1 MARFVFFSFAY
12 EDVKNFKVNIVRNN
26 WLMKNKKES
35 FVDGSIWEESKTKGS
50 AFLKKLIE
58 QGLKNTSITTVL
70 IGLNTA
76 NRRWVNY
83 EIVKSFEKG
92 NGLLAIH
99 INRLKGKIGI
109 TKKGLNPLDRLGFQI
124 SEDGSKINF
133 YVLKNRKW
141 REFSDLKQINNKKS
155 NSLYFDNHWWRGN
168 EYGKFFKFSD
178 KFNTKCWVSNDGNS
192 NFIDWIEITAEQ
204 AGK

>member
-12 EDVKNFKVNIVRNN
+12 EDVKNFKVNIIRNN
-26 WLMKNKKES
+26 WLMKNKEES

-50 AFLKKLIE
+50 AFLKKMIE

-92 NGLLAIH
+92 NGILAIH

-133 YVLKNRKW
+133 YELKNRKW

-155 NSLYFDNHWWRGN
+155 NSLFFDNHWWRGN
-168 EYGKFFKFSD
+168 EYGEFFKFSD
-178 KFNTKCWVSNDGNS
+178 KFNTKCWSSDNGNS
-192 NFIDWIEITAEQ
+192 NFINWIEMTAEQ